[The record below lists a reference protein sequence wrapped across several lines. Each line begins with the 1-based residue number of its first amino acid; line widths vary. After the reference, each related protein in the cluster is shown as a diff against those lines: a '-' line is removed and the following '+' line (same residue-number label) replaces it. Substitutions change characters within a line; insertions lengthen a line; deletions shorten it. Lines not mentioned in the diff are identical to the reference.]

1 MNFIISQNLINRLP
15 EDVIRENILPYTYN
29 TQPRELIID
38 IRTYL
43 KDYGIVINYYAIY
56 MNDLILRFDLIQF
69 LSFLNKYHADDVY
82 GKATKS
88 RILFGRLTPFE
99 RTQFINQYILVF
111 PW

>member
-1 MNFIISQNLINRLP
+1 MTFIISQKLINRLP

-38 IRTYL
+38 ICTYL
-43 KDYGIVINYYAIY
+43 KDYGIVVNYYAIF

-69 LSFLNKYHADDVY
+69 LNFLNKYHADNAY
-82 GKATKS
+82 IRSTKS

-99 RTQFINQYILVF
+99 RTQFINKYILVF